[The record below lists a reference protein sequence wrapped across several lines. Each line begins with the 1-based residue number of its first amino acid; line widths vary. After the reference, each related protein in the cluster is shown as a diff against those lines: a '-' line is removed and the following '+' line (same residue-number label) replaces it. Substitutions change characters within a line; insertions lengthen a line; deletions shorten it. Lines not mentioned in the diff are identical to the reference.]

1 MPLPAQCLK
10 SAVEIGKAIASG
22 ETSAVEVTKAHLA
35 AIQEFNEPINAV
47 VTVDEEGALKA
58 AAEIDASDQ
67 SDKPLAGVPFLA
79 KDLDITAGIRTTFGS
94 RLQENY
100 VPTWDMTHIARLK
113 EAGCVLLGKTNT
125 PEDGVIPNTYNDV
138 FGITRNP
145 WNLERAPGG
154 SSGGSAA
161 AVAAGL
167 APLTTASDGGGS
179 IRIPASLCGVFGIK
193 PTFGTIPFGPKG
205 IGVCNTIGHLGP
217 ITRTA
222 ADAAAMLDVMAG
234 PDELDRGSIPKPPCL
249 LDAVNQEFKPGK
261 IAYFSEIDGTPV
273 REDVQ
278 SCFNE
283 TLEKLEAAGWILEE
297 VDPKIDRALE
307 SLGITITYEWG
318 TTPMEI
324 SQNDPE
330 HFDLHTDYVKNV
342 VANRKQVSL
351 ERVWEANRIRKNVV
365 IAMGKLFEQYDLF
378 LSPTVPRDAFMAG
391 EPFPA
396 NPDNPAERDM
406 TLNGLVGPFNL
417 TGDPASTQPM
427 GLSRDGLPLGLQI
440 VGPRYHDGRV
450 LQAAH
455 AAEQILGSADYRP
468 DLG

>member
-1 MPLPAQCLK
+1 MPIPSICLK
-10 SAVEIGKAIASG
+10 SAVDLGKAIAG
-22 ETSAVEVTKAHLA
+22 GDITSVEVTEAFLS
-35 AIQEFNEPINAV
+35 AIHDFNDPINAV
-47 VTVDEEGALKA
+47 VTLDEEGALKTA
-58 AAEIDASDQ
+58 AAIDSENNAG
-67 SDKPLAGVPFLA
+67 KPLAGVPFLA

-100 VPTWDMTHIARLK
+100 VPGWDMTHIARLK
-113 EAGCVLLGKTNT
+113 DAGCVLIGKTNT

-217 ITRTA
+217 ITRTV

-234 PDELDRGSIPKPPCL
+234 PDERDRGSIPKPDNL
-249 LDAVNQEFKPGK
+249 LNSLDGAFKPGK
-261 IAYFSEIDGTPV
+261 IGYASEFGGIPV
-273 REDVQ
+273 RNDVKAL
-278 SCFNE
+278 FEE
-283 TLEKLEAAGWILEE
+283 TLQRLESAGWELEE
-297 VDPKIDRALE
+297 ADPQVDRAME
-307 SLGITITYEWG
+307 AIGTIITFEWG

-324 SQNDPE
+324 SKNDPKNFE
-330 HFDLHTDYVKNV
+330 LHTDYVKDV
-342 VANRKQVSL
+342 VANRKQVTM
-351 ERVWEANRIRKNVV
+351 EKVWQANRIRRDIV
-365 IAMGKLFEQYDLF
+365 IAMGRYFEKYDLF
-378 LSPTVPRDAFMAG
+378 LSPTIPRDAFMAG

-396 NPDNPAERDM
+396 HPDNPDERDM
-406 TLNGLVGPFNL
+406 TLNGLVAPFNL

-440 VGPRYHDGRV
+440 VGPRYEDGRV

-455 AAEQILGSADYRP
+455 AAEQILDSASLRP
-468 DLG
+468 NL

>member
-1 MPLPAQCLK
+1 MPLPSLCLK
-10 SAVEIGKAIASG
+10 SAVELGQAIANG
-22 ETSAVEVTKAHLA
+22 DTSSVEVTEAFFS
-35 AIQEFNEPINAV
+35 AIRDFNDPINAV
-47 VTVDEEGALKA
+47 VTLDEEGALKTA
-58 AAEIDASDQ
+58 AAIDAEAPSG
-67 SDKPLAGVPFLA
+67 KPLAGVPFLA

-100 VPTWDMTHIARLK
+100 VPKWDMTHIARLK

-193 PTFGTIPFGPKG
+193 PTFGSIPFGPKG
-205 IGVCNTIGHLGP
+205 IGVVNTIGHLGP

-222 ADAAAMLDVMAG
+222 ADSAAMLDVMAG
-234 PDELDRGSIPKPPCL
+234 PDERDRGSIPKPASL

-261 IAYFSEIDGTPV
+261 IGFATEFAGIPV
-273 REDVQ
+273 RPDVRE
-278 SCFNE
+278 CFE
-283 TLEKLEAAGWILEE
+283 QTLSKLESAGWTLEE
-297 VDPKIDRALE
+297 VDPQIDRALE
-307 SLGITITYEWG
+307 ALGTIITFEWG
-318 TTPMEI
+318 TSPMEI

-330 HFDLHTDYVKNV
+330 HFELHTDYVKNV

-351 ERVWEANRIRKNVV
+351 EQVWEANRIRKNVV
-365 IAMGKLFEQYDLF
+365 IAMGRFFEAYDLF
-378 LSPTVPRDAFMAG
+378 LSPTVPRDAFLAG

-396 NPDNPAERDM
+396 HPDNPDERDM

-417 TGDPASTQPM
+417 TGDPACTMPM
-427 GLSRDGLPLGLQI
+427 GLSQDGLPLGLQI
-440 VGPRYHDGRV
+440 VAPRYEDARV

-455 AAEQILGSADYRP
+455 AAEPILDSTSLRP
-468 DLG
+468 NQ